1 MDEVLFSSRLSR
13 LKASLESE
21 RKYWMETGE
30 EIEVPNS
37 EELVRELTEIGR
49 RSVNEELVKEFQTSL
64 TESDKLYEDMG
75 KSTIERWIKET
86 RDRSR

>member
-1 MDEVLFSSRLSR
+1 
-13 LKASLESE
+13 
-21 RKYWMETGE
+21 METGE